1 MKICKRNWE
10 EISERNIEERVAQNV
25 TEMFEK
31 DYRNI
36 WNKIEQKRKK
46 IERNVLK
53 IIEIDIWK
61 KMERIFSS

>member
-1 MKICKRNWE
+1 MLSGKMKICKRNWE

-36 WNKIEQKRKK
+36 WNKIEKSKRTL
-46 IERNVLK
+46 IE
-53 IIEIDIWK
+53 
-61 KMERIFSS
+61 MF